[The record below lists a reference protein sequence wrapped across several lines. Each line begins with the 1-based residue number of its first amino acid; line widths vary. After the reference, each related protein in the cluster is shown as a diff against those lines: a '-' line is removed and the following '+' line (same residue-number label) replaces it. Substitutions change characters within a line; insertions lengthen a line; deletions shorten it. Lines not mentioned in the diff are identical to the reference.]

1 MRAKGALTGTAMP
14 VRWAG
19 GNNGHRSIERWH
31 QGRDRH
37 SHGSGRSNPQSP
49 LGTPA
54 NSAATWDASP
64 KQPVSPDSCRGQQ
77 SQHQTKIGT
86 GVRGARF
93 MERPMGIG
101 DIDRVPDDSASSA
114 DILLSRRTW
123 RVRHGR
129 SSQSPLGA
137 HARSSHLARCEPNGN
152 PGQRAAQGS
161 HPACWPDGRPRLR
174 SFAPRR
180 YRRSAGPL
188 SAEPMGISRTIL
200 L

>member
-1 MRAKGALTGTAMP
+1 MGVEASSDG
-14 VRWAG
+14 
-19 GNNGHRSIERWH
+19 I
-31 QGRDRH
+31 RDAIDIPD
-37 SHGSGRSNPQSP
+37 SFGRSTKLAPGPPCQFS
-49 LGTPA
+49 LIARLCLIRAIVG
-54 NSAATWDASP
+54 
-64 KQPVSPDSCRGQQ
+64 PDSCRGLQAAWGWHPMPLPNRRG
-77 SQHQTKIGT
+77 SKGALWIGT
-86 GVRGARF
+86 ARA
-93 MERPMGIG
+93 MRMPIASLMPSLDASTPI
-101 DIDRVPDDSASSA
+101 VPASPA
-114 DILLSRRTW
+114 N
-123 RVRHGR
+123 RHGR
-129 SSQSPLGA
+129 SSQRPLGA